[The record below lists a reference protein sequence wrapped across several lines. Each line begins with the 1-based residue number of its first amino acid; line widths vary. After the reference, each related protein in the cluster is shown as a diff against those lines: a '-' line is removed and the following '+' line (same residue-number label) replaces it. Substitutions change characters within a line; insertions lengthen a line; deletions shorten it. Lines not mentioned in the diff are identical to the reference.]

1 MREIAV
7 IGAGN
12 IGDMIA
18 HLLSRSGDY
27 KVTLADFSAETLST
41 VPPHEALQ
49 TQQLDV
55 SDNAALRAF
64 LTGKYAVLSAAP
76 YNITGLVAKAAHG
89 LGVHYLDLTEDVATT
104 KLVYDLAENTECA
117 LIPQCGLAPGFIS
130 IVAADLAK
138 RFDKIDTLGLRV
150 GALPLY
156 PTNSLGYNLN
166 WSTDG
171 VINEYIMPCEVV
183 LDGKFVTVPPLEEL
197 EHFILDGV
205 KYECFNTSGGLGSLG
220 ETMADRAHILN
231 YKTIRYPGHRDAMKM
246 LIKDLRLGEQRDLFK
261 QVLESALPATPQDL
275 VLIMVTAKGW
285 RDGKL
290 VEESYVNK
298 VDNAVMD
305 GRHWTAIQI
314 TTATAICT
322 VLDMLA
328 NGDLPERGLTK
339 QEDIP
344 LQAFLDNR
352 FGKAYATGQA

>member
-12 IGDMIA
+12 IGDMIS

-27 KVTLADFSAETLST
+27 RVSLADFSAETLAKIA
-41 VPPHEALQ
+41 PHDAL
-49 TQQLDV
+49 TTHQLDV
-55 SDNAALRAF
+55 SDEAALKTF
-64 LTGKYAVLSAAP
+64 LAGKYAVLSAAP
-76 YNITGLVAKAAHG
+76 FHMTSFVAKAAHG

-104 KLVYDLAENTECA
+104 KLVYDLSKDTKCA

-130 IVAADLAK
+130 IVAADLASH
-138 RFDKIDTLGLRV
+138 FDKIDMLGLRV

-171 VINEYIMPCEVV
+171 VINEYIMPCEAV

-246 LIKDLRLGEQRDLFK
+246 LIKDLRLGEQRQLFK
-261 QVLESALPATPQDL
+261 EVLENALPATSQDL

-285 RDGKL
+285 KDGKF

-298 VDNAVMD
+298 VDNGVLD

-314 TTATAICT
+314 TTATAICA
-322 VLDMLA
+322 VLDMLV
-328 NGDLPERGLTK
+328 NGDLPQQGLVK

-352 FGKAYATGQA
+352 FGKSYATPTS